1 VLVAVVVLGVGGYLW
16 RADAVGPAIFVAFI
30 AVALLGFAVPAEAT
44 YLWRAHTDYLLT
56 DAALYHRT
64 GTLWITVT
72 ELGLE
77 KIQNTAYSQGV
88 FGTAFDHGTVTV
100 DTAGSEGP
108 NSLCAPWTT
117 RMTSTGSSPSTRR

>member
-1 VLVAVVVLGVGGYLW
+1 VDTSGVRTPSVRRYSSRSSRW
-16 RADAVGPAIFVAFI
+16 RCLASPYRPKQRISG
-30 AVALLGFAVPAEAT
+30 
-44 YLWRAHTDYLLT
+44 RAHTDYLLT